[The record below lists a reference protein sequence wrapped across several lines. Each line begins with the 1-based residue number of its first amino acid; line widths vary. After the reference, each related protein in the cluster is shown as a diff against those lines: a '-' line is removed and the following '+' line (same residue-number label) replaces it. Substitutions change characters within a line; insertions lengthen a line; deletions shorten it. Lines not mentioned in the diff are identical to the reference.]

1 MLTVLQHVQRPSK
14 DEPQR
19 HEMLQ
24 AGINRT
30 SRYRVFGGQLSPEHY
45 SDQHI
50 EIYESLSS
58 GSQNRDTQ

>member
-1 MLTVLQHVQRPSK
+1 MLNVLQHVQMPFK

-30 SRYRVFGGQLSPEHY
+30 SRYRVFWGGS
-45 SDQHI
+45 
-50 EIYESLSS
+50 
-58 GSQNRDTQ
+58 